1 MARFSI
7 SEVLDLVGLSDS
19 DSSEEEG
26 DGVCAYRGKHSVDSG
41 EVLALAQAVSNDLPE
56 TAGPSALD
64 SEDEFLI
71 GGRDDFEGE
80 NKL

>member
-1 MARFSI
+1 MAWFSI

-26 DGVCAYRGKHSVDSG
+26 DGVCARGKHSVDSR

-64 SEDEFLI
+64 SEVI
-71 GGRDDFEGE
+71 GGRDDFEVE
-80 NKL
+80 DKL